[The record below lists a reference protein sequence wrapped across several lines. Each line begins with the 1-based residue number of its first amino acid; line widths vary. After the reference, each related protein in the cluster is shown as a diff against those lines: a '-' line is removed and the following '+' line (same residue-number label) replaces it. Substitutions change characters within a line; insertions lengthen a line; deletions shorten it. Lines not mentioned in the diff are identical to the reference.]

1 MNKCLW
7 PLENGQTLEFT
18 IYSPC
23 SNWNKVAGL
32 YIFAHNVDGQHW
44 RALYIG
50 QTNDFSSRLPS
61 HEKWDFAVQHGA
73 THIHAL
79 VVSDECMRDLWEKR
93 LIAHLQPQLN
103 DQYKSLLRKYA

>member
-7 PLENGQTLEFT
+7 PLENGQNLEFI
-18 IYSPC
+18 IYSPE

-32 YIFAHNVDGQHW
+32 YIFANSADGQHW

-50 QTNDFSSRLPS
+50 QTNDFSSRLPT
-61 HEKWDFAVQHGA
+61 HEKWDLAVRRGA

-79 VVSDECMRDLWEKR
+79 VVSQAVMRDLWEQR
-93 LIAHLQPQLN
+93 LISYLQPPLN
-103 DQYKSLLRKYA
+103 DQYKSLSRKYA